1 MIVALMIMMTI
12 FGRFLRELNE
22 LRQTADYRSIDSS
35 HLNEWLCQLTPEF
48 RRYTYQMLK
57 SRVTVKVLS
66 KLREEHLLKDCGVL
80 SGVHRL
86 LILEAAK
93 S

>member
-1 MIVALMIMMTI
+1 MAVMITIME
-12 FGRFLRELNE
+12 FVRFLRELNE

-35 HLNEWLCQLTPEF
+35 HLNDWLYQLAPEF

-57 SRVTVKVLS
+57 SRVTVKVLP
-66 KLREEHLLKDCGVL
+66 KLKEEHLLKDCGVL
-80 SGVHRL
+80 NGVHRL
-86 LILEAAK
+86 LILDAAK